1 MEEGYSAAFPD
12 MGALRLDRRVAEVQR
27 PGQRCTGVCDSGQA
41 FPSPFR
47 ENAPKTFK
55 RFSGFFI
62 GGMRACQVR
71 DLLCLERIL
80 FGAFL

>member
-12 MGALRLDRRVAEVQR
+12 VGALCLDRKLAEVQW
-27 PGQRCTGVCDSGQA
+27 PGRRCAGVCDSGQA
-41 FPSPFR
+41 FASPFR

-62 GGMRACQVR
+62 GGMRACRVR
-71 DLLCLERIL
+71 VLLCPERFL
-80 FGAFL
+80 FGAFS